1 MSARE
6 QADSVSQSSKVFNRS
21 LCRLFLKEKEHW
33 GEWAG
38 GKKWR
43 EGRGKGW
50 GGGVG
55 KLYPAPP
62 FPPAV
67 VGCEPGRWLFMFLA
81 ISIA

>member
-6 QADSVSQSSKVFNRS
+6 QADSVSQSRKVFNRS

-50 GGGVG
+50 GGGWGNFTQRLLSHQLLLDVDQVDG
-55 KLYPAPP
+55 YLC
-62 FPPAV
+62 F
-67 VGCEPGRWLFMFLA
+67 
-81 ISIA
+81 